1 MVLRSARF
9 ANQPR
14 LEKAAANSP
23 PLRKGESGDA
33 VARLQLALIDVG
45 FTMPITTKS
54 GTRPPDGIYGDE
66 TVKTVGKF
74 QLQQKLSNDGIAGHD
89 TLTRLDQLLAAN
101 DKPAEPLPI
110 IMRGD
115 FKVTTARNAR

>member
-1 MVLRSARF
+1 MVLRSVRF

-14 LEKAAANSP
+14 LEKAAVNSP
-23 PLRKGESGDA
+23 PLRKGETRDG
-33 VARLQLALIDVG
+33 VARLQSALIDVG

-54 GTRPPDGIYGDE
+54 GTRPPDGVYGNE
-66 TVKTVGKF
+66 TARTVGKF

-101 DKPAEPLPI
+101 ELPPEPLP
-110 IMRGD
+110 
-115 FKVTTARNAR
+115 FVLP